1 MGKKYKNTI
10 PQRRNTSDQNILKDA
25 QSHELAEKNKLEVTG
40 KKEIQLLPSA
50 MYEGSFLPEEPSGC
64 AHKNSPR
71 VGSLTLL
78 VFILILC
85 YASYN
90 LEYFTPS
97 YFQVFVQHLPAEALC
112 LGWEPDTYR
121 DNLEYNG
128 VGRKML

>member
-10 PQRRNTSDQNILKDA
+10 PQRRNAGGQNILKDA

-71 VGSLTLL
+71 VGLLTLL
-78 VFILILC
+78 EFILIL
-85 YASYN
+85 
-90 LEYFTPS
+90 
-97 YFQVFVQHLPAEALC
+97 LC
-112 LGWEPDTYR
+112 LIQSRVFYTFIFSSICSASVCRSSLSRMGARYI
-121 DNLEYNG
+121 
-128 VGRKML
+128 